1 MLELNVCRMDTVTS
15 TTYVLRMDQQTQTTS
30 VIYVTQRSQNMNGLI
45 MKVQNKIKN
54 SIEHF
59 CIISNLWY
67 G

>member
-15 TTYVLRMDQQTQTTS
+15 TTYVLRMDQQTQITS
-30 VIYVTQRSQNMNGLI
+30 VIYVTLRSQNMNGLI

>member
-1 MLELNVCRMDTVTS
+1 MDTVTS

-30 VIYVTQRSQNMNGLI
+30 VIYVTLRSQNMNGLI